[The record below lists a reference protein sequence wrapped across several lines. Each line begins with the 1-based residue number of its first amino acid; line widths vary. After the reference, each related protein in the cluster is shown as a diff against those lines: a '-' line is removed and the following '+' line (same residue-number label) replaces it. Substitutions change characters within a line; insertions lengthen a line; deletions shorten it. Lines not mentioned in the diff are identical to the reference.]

1 MLSEKPEQAKAMSLE
16 GLLPAVVQQ
25 LQDDDC
31 DIVKAALTVLSNVL
45 CVADRQTA
53 GPIALQLLEMLLPL
67 FENASSCV
75 RKQSILLSRDVMRL
89 PFKSHK
95 KQMRKDVQRSLLPFF
110 FHLHDRDS
118 SVAQAS
124 KEAVVQAAKFL
135 RWQQLQQLLQTEQI
149 WRAGKCMVRKSR
161 LEEYLHQSL
170 LYLQSP
176 QEPLREVAV
185 RFIGL
190 AGLQLKDGCKEKILV
205 INEALQNMESD
216 SSPLVSSLA
225 FEMKQMLY
233 DACEEPS
240 ASSFLPALWRCLRRA
255 GRRRRIPSQLL

>member
-149 WRAGKCMVRKSR
+149 WRAGKCMLKRSRSR

-185 RFIGL
+185 RFI
-190 AGLQLKDGCKEKILV
+190 
-205 INEALQNMESD
+205 ALQNMESD